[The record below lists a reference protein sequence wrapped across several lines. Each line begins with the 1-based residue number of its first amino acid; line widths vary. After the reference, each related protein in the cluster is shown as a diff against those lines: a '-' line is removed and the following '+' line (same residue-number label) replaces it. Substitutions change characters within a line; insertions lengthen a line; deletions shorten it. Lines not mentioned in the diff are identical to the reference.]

1 MTIWY
6 TTTPCRNERRR
17 LDYLSSPP
25 SAFVLM
31 NRLSLVLPVAK
42 VTAPRELLAS
52 LIAKQS

>member
-17 LDYLSSPP
+17 LDYLSPP
-25 SAFVLM
+25 PPAFVLM

-42 VTAPRELLAS
+42 VTAPRDLLAS
-52 LIAKQS
+52 LIAK